1 MKKSIL
7 LTAFTLLS
15 VILTSCEKWP
25 LWVGKKEYIT
35 ISYEKDATNGPIVYP
50 AEYAKTSRFVS
61 IDSIFAQEI
70 ADTVKIILDGVRI
83 KSNKNKFE
91 ILNTG
96 DKQIEIFEKGS
107 NDKSWIIQS
116 EFSNASEFENAALSC
131 VLVLDMSTSV
141 VPVINELKSFATTFV
156 DNVVNNGGSGTE
168 IAVIFFSNKNAILE
182 TPFYN
187 KSNIGTL
194 KDQINQYSNYQER
207 TALFQASINGL
218 NKLSSFAANKS
229 KCLVVFSDGGDNDS
243 NSGSTLQSN
252 IETDYDD
259 ILRYSIGLKGKDL
272 NRETESELKS
282 IASEKS
288 NFVVADKIGDLKD
301 LFDEVSV
308 QLAAVYR
315 LTYNRSDAIIEKIE
329 IKFKIPVN
337 KL

>member
-7 LTAFTLLS
+7 LAALTLLS
-15 VILTSCEKWP
+15 VIITSCEKWP

-35 ISYEKDATNGPIVYP
+35 ISYEKDATNGPVVYP

-83 KSNKNKFE
+83 KSNRNNFE
-91 ILNTG
+91 ILSTG
-96 DKQIEIFEKGS
+96 KKQIEIFEKGS
-107 NDKSWIIQS
+107 NDRNWIIQS
-116 EFSNASEFENAALSC
+116 EFSNASEFENAAVSC

-141 VPVINELKSFATTFV
+141 IPVINELKSFANSFV
-156 DNVVNNGGSGTE
+156 DNVVNNGGTGTE
-168 IAVIFFSNKNAILE
+168 IAVVFFSNKNTIYE
-182 TPFYN
+182 TPYYT
-187 KSNIGTL
+187 KANIGLL

-218 NKLSSFAANKS
+218 NKLSNFAANKS

-243 NSGSTLQSN
+243 NSPSTLQSY
-252 IETDYDD
+252 IENDYDD
-259 ILRYSIGLKGKDL
+259 ILRYSLGLKGEDYD
-272 NRETESELKS
+272 RERHADLKS
-282 IASEKS
+282 IASEKT
-288 NFVVADKIGDLKD
+288 NFVVADKVGDLKD
-301 LFDEVSV
+301 LFDEVSE